1 VVPRHGDEIARA
13 VAQRLSEIKPLA
25 QDDPNAKLSGFANP
39 MFAEWINEAVEK
51 GLKAGGAVDVTAEF
65 RDGARFQQRDGMNYL
80 LPTII
85 RVDSFD
91 QELAIR
97 EFLFP
102 FASVV
107 ECPQAEMLDKIGY
120 SLVVTAVTKDI
131 EWINRLFD
139 CPHIARLNIGN
150 VPTNRIKWDQPHEGN
165 LFEFLYTRRS
175 FQIAEIA

>member
-1 VVPRHGDEIARA
+1 
-13 VAQRLSEIKPLA
+13 
-25 QDDPNAKLSGFANP
+25 
-39 MFAEWINEAVEK
+39 MFAEWINDAVEK
-51 GLKAGGAVDVTAEF
+51 GLKSGGAVDVTAQF
-65 RDGARFQQRDGMNYL
+65 REGGRFQQRDGMNYL
-80 LPTII
+80 QPTLI

-120 SLVVTAVTKDI
+120 SLVVTAVTKDL

-139 CPHIARLNIGN
+139 CPHIDRLNIGN